1 MLSRHQHL
9 FNTTLTTEETHT
21 PIPANSSPVTE
32 SCVISQRAAQSTR
45 PSIALPHL
53 QSPQEIVCPYMLK
66 LKLPSWMCVPEVVQ
80 AGVKETI
87 RSRRGAPNG
96 GTPLARYP
104 QRRQTQYCTEI
115 LQLFVNNNKEAC
127 RLSHPAHWGCE
138 GGTRY
143 YDHDATTR
151 APKTSFG
158 PNKRLLTS
166 WRLFAVAL

>member
-1 MLSRHQHL
+1 
-9 FNTTLTTEETHT
+9 
-21 PIPANSSPVTE
+21 
-32 SCVISQRAAQSTR
+32 
-45 PSIALPHL
+45 
-53 QSPQEIVCPYMLK
+53 MLK

-104 QRRQTQYCTEI
+104 QRRRQTQYCTEI

-127 RLSHPAHWGCE
+127 RLSHPAHWGWCE
-138 GGTRY
+138 GGTQY
-143 YDHDATTR
+143 CYHDAATR

-158 PNKRLLTS
+158 PNQGLLTS
-166 WRLFAVAL
+166 WRLFAVAFRGVRDEGMGHQTVWSSCCARTTRCLFDCQGE